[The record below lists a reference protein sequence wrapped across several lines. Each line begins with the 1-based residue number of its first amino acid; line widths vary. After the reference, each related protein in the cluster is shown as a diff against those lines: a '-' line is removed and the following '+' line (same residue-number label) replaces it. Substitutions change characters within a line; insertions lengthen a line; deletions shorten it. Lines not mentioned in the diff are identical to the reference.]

1 MARPT
6 IDDVEAAKIAAEYAK
21 GASIRAVAAKY
32 NVSYGGAHNVLAR
45 MGVQRRARGGR
56 EIIDGTLLQQIARE
70 YMNGQNFSEIAREH
84 NLKPITV
91 SRTLRAHGIVAP
103 S

>member
-6 IDDVEAAKIAAEYAK
+6 IDGIEAAKIAAEYTK

-32 NVSYGGAHNVLAR
+32 DVSYGGVHNVLAR
-45 MGVQRRARGGR
+45 MGVARRGRGGR
-56 EIIDGTLLQQIARE
+56 PVINNALLQQIAGE
-70 YMNGQNFSEIAREH
+70 YRNGQNFSEIARKH
-84 NLKPITV
+84 DLRPHTV
-91 SRTLRAHGIVAP
+91 SRTLKAHGIAP